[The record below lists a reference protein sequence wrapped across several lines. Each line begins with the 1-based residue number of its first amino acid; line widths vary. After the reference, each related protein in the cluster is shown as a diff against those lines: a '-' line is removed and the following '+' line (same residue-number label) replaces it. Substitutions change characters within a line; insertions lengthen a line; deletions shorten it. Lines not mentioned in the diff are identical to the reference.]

1 MTEKPQLYLVGDT
14 GPVIETNDDLDAL
27 ALDADAQA
35 DRMSFGPYS
44 MSASG
49 LRFDEDLISGSFK
62 ILGRARDP
70 DGQDWARGFSSRT
83 LTAGSIKSQ
92 SATATST
99 AILVPWRQH

>member
-1 MTEKPQLYLVGDT
+1 MTEQPQLYIVSDN
-14 GPVIETNDDLDAL
+14 NDDLDAVVL
-27 ALDADAQA
+27 GADDQA

-70 DGQDWARGFSSRT
+70 DGQD
-83 LTAGSIKSQ
+83 
-92 SATATST
+92 
-99 AILVPWRQH
+99 